1 MYVMKIVSLLFAGLF
16 LFAPH
21 ARADDQAAVRAFV
34 DAYDRAYLGGGTE
47 AIETLLADDY
57 RVVVE
62 GEVKDR
68 AAALAEFSAMDRT
81 EITSMST
88 TIDRVHVAGDLAVAV
103 GRINWAKGAET
114 GGEHLTLILRREA
127 GQWQAVDEH
136 VSDVVDKAAR

>member
-1 MYVMKIVSLLFAGLF
+1 MKIVSLLFAGLF

-21 ARADDQAAVRAFV
+21 ARADDEAAVRAFV
-34 DAYDRAYLGGGTE
+34 DAYDRAYQAGGTQ

-68 AAALAEFSAMDRT
+68 AAALAEFAATDRPA
-81 EITSMST
+81 ITSMSS

-103 GRINWAKGAET
+103 GRIEWAQNAKKGS
-114 GGEHLTLILRREA
+114 EHFTLVLRREA
-127 GQWQAVDEH
+127 GRWQAVDEH
-136 VSDVVDKAAR
+136 VSDIDE